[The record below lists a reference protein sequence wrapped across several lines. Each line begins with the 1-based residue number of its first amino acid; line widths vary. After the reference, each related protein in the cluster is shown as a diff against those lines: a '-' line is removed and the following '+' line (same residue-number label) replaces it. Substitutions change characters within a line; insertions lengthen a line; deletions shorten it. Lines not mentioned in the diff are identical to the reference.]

1 MSNELTTS
9 PFGAVSIMDEE
20 ALAESLAENSDFGA
34 RTSGISYMSFSG
46 KKGIYSIGTAGRSP
60 AEDEPFLVAIP
71 LFKTGYICWK
81 GGRPISKRLAGP
93 REPKI
98 MAPDPEEG
106 GPFDTNRG
114 EGWFE
119 ARSMGARS
127 LINGEEVE
135 FTINSKSGVSV
146 IADLHKECAARIR
159 AREAAWPI
167 ITFGTEQFESS
178 GYRNDKPKITPIK
191 WLTSQEAMKWTSDEF
206 DPVAAWLSD
215 TPAESSRPSTGLKP
229 RPKL

>member
-1 MSNELTTS
+1 MSNDITTS
-9 PFGAVSIMDEE
+9 PFGQVSVLDEE
-20 ALAESLAENSDFGA
+20 ALAESLSENSDFGA

-46 KKGIYSIGTAGRSP
+46 KKGVYSIGTAGRSP
-60 AEDEPFLVAIP
+60 DVDEPFLVAIP

-81 GGRPISKRLAGP
+81 GGRPIAKRLAGL

-106 GPFDTNRG
+106 GPFDPQRG

-167 ITFGTEQFESS
+167 VTFSSEQFESN

-191 WLTSQEAMKWTSDEF
+191 WLTSQEAMQWSNEGF

-215 TPAESSRPSTGLKP
+215 GAADRPRPATGLKP
-229 RPKL
+229 RPNL